1 VGGPVLE
8 RAKRWLMLLAIR
20 ILRLPL
26 RLLTLPLTQLR
37 HEVMSLRAAAV
48 ESLAYVGV
56 ELRRL
61 GDLVE
66 RGGSPEAAGAPANG
80 TGTSVIEVPFAFRS
94 LGEVDAPGPV
104 LVVGPRGREIARSL
118 SSLGYE
124 VVRVDGR
131 LEDWDP
137 AGRRFPA
144 ILHMGRPAQPA
155 GEELARIRDLLVDGG
170 VLVMS
175 VAFGLSGANG
185 SPNGY
190 DGGALDEQ
198 LADWKVADR
207 MVVAST
213 PDRGWAPVQN
223 GSTPESG
230 VALVAARRVDA

>member
-1 VGGPVLE
+1 
-8 RAKRWLMLLAIR
+8 MLLAIR
-20 ILRLPL
+20 ILRLPF
-26 RLLTLPLTQLR
+26 RLLMYPLTQLR
-37 HEVMSLRAAAV
+37 HEVVSLRAAAV

-66 RGGSPEAAGAPANG
+66 RGGSPEASGAPANG
-80 TGTSVIEVPFAFRS
+80 AGTSVIEVPFAFRS

-104 LVVGPRGREIARSL
+104 LLVGPGGREIARGL

-124 VVRVDGR
+124 VVQVDGR
-131 LEDWDP
+131 LEDWDA

-155 GEELARIRDLLVDGG
+155 GEELTRIRDLLVDGG

-190 DGGALDEQ
+190 DGAALDEL
-198 LADWKVADR
+198 LADWKIADR
-207 MVVAST
+207 MVVANT
-213 PDRGWAPVQN
+213 ADRGWVPVQN
-223 GSTPESG
+223 GSAPESG
-230 VALVAARRVDA
+230 VALIAARRSAA

>member
-1 VGGPVLE
+1 M
-8 RAKRWLMLLAIR
+8 RWLMLLAIR
-20 ILRLPL
+20 ILRLPF
-26 RLLTLPLTQLR
+26 RLLTYPLTQLR
-37 HEVMSLRAAAV
+37 HEVVSLRAAAV

-66 RGGSPEAAGAPANG
+66 RGGSEAAGAPANG
-80 TGTSVIEVPFAFRS
+80 AGTSVIEVPFAFRS

-104 LVVGPRGREIARSL
+104 LLVGPRGREIARSL

-124 VVRVDGR
+124 VVQVDGR
-131 LEDWDP
+131 LEDWDA

-144 ILHMGRPAQPA
+144 ILHLGRPAQPA
-155 GEELARIRDLLVDGG
+155 GDELARIRDLLVDGG

-175 VAFGLSGANG
+175 VAFGISGANG

-190 DGGALDEQ
+190 DGDALDEQ
-198 LADWKVADR
+198 LADWKIADR

-213 PDRGWAPVQN
+213 ADRGWVPVQN

-230 VALVAARRVDA
+230 VALVAARRSAA